1 MHQGHE
7 LAMLLRKAYLSF
19 HRRANARA
27 IKLGVTADQFVV
39 LTMLIE
45 KEGITQITIVERTAS
60 DPNTVAAILRLLEGR
75 GLVRRE
81 AHAHDG
87 RARCVFLT
95 PAGRQMQRRVAKQA
109 NLLLAAMWN
118 SVEEKSRPAVLA
130 ALRQILACFSSGPE
144 RRPSTFKPRAEKASL
159 RRTSS

>member
-39 LTMLIE
+39 LTMLAE
-45 KEGITQITIVERTAS
+45 EEGITQITIVERTAS
-60 DPNTVAAILRLLEGR
+60 DPNTVAAVLRLLEHR
-75 GLVRRE
+75 GLIRRE

-95 PAGRQMQRRVAKQA
+95 PAGRRMQRRVARQA
-109 NLLLAAMWN
+109 NILLAEMWE
-118 SVEEKSRPAVLA
+118 SVDPKARPIVLA
-130 ALRQILACFSSGPE
+130 SLRQILNCFSGPLGGAANGQ
-144 RRPSTFKPRAEKASL
+144 PRAKAKL
-159 RRTSS
+159 RRATS

>member
-39 LTMLIE
+39 LTMLAE
-45 KEGITQITIVERTAS
+45 EEGITQITIVERTAS
-60 DPNTVAAILRLLEGR
+60 DPNTLTAILRLLER
-75 GLVRRE
+75 QGLVRRE

-95 PAGRQMQRRVAKQA
+95 PAGRRMQKRVAKQA
-109 NLLLAAMWN
+109 NLLLAAMWEA
-118 SVEEKSRPAVLA
+118 VDAKARPVVLT
-130 ALRQILACFSSGPE
+130 ALRQILGCFSSKTP
-144 RRPSTFKPRAEKASL
+144 RPAGNGQLRKRAALK
-159 RRTSS
+159 RQ